1 MADEG
6 TNWNLFSVIR
16 DWPLSRKISLA
27 AVVLF
32 SLTLFAVLI
41 LQARQSNHQML
52 FANLSESDASAIVSW
67 LKDNNV
73 PYELR
78 GDGRSIYIPADMVHE
93 TRLQLTS
100 SGLPQG
106 GGVGFEIFDKQS
118 LGITDF
124 VQKVNYQR
132 ALQGEL
138 SRTVAS
144 LAPVEAARVHLALSE
159 KRLFKSQQQKST
171 ASIVVRMVPGRK
183 LKDDQVDGIVN
194 LVAGSVEGVDPEYV
208 SVVDTTGKELSKRPE
223 EGLDGPMTP
232 GMLEYQRAVE
242 RHLADRAQELLD
254 RALGPANSLVKV
266 TAQLDFAQKEKIEE
280 LYDPKATVPR
290 SEQLSEQKTENPGGV
305 GGVPGVEGNLGDAQV
320 AAVAGGGG
328 GSSSAETINYEISKV
343 INRLKSPV
351 GIVNSLSVSVLVG
364 EQLAN
369 ETSGENG
376 TDPGE
381 SATTVRTES
390 EIEEIRQMVQSAI
403 GIDPGRGD
411 KITVTSM
418 PLANQFYTSP
428 EIPAP
433 TWQDRI
439 AQFMP
444 ALQYM
449 AMGVGAVLLYLLLI
463 RPTLKT
469 LQSESTTQHM
479 KTVKELEAEMASGRS
494 NKTQLDPT
502 EQIRQDILKAE
513 NSPAQVIRSWISDNE

>member
-1 MADEG
+1 MADEAVKS
-6 TNWNLFSVIR
+6 NILNIFS

-27 AVVLF
+27 ALVLF

-41 LQARQSNHQML
+41 LQARQVNYQML
-52 FANLSESDASAIVSW
+52 FANLSESDASDIVTW
-67 LKDNNV
+67 LKENDIT
-73 PYELR
+73 YELR
-78 GDGRSIYIPADMVHE
+78 GDGSSIYIPAELVHE

-171 ASIVVRMVPGRK
+171 ASIVVRLVPGRS
-183 LKDDQVDGIVN
+183 LKDEQVEGIVN
-194 LVAGSVEGVDPEYV
+194 LVAGSVEGLDPAYV

-242 RHLADRAQELLD
+242 RHLERRAQEMLD

-280 LYDPKATVPR
+280 LYDPKSVVPR
-290 SEQLSEQKTENPGGV
+290 SEQISEQDSQNPGGV
-305 GGVPGVEGNLGDAQV
+305 GGVPGVEGNLGDAQI
-320 AAVAGGGG
+320 AAGTGGGG
-328 GSSSAETINYEISKV
+328 SSSSAETINYEISKV
-343 INRLKSPV
+343 INRMKSPV
-351 GIVNSLSVSVLVG
+351 GVINSLSVSVLVG
-364 EQLAN
+364 EQLAQG
-369 ETSGENG
+369 GEG
-376 TDPGE
+376 DAGAAE
-381 SATTVRTES
+381 GAATVRTEQ
-390 EIEEIRQMVQSAI
+390 EIEEIRRMVQSAI
-403 GIDPGRGD
+403 GIDPARGD
-411 KITVTSM
+411 EITVTSM

-428 EIPAP
+428 EIPEP

-439 AQFMP
+439 LSFMP
-444 ALQYM
+444 VMKYVG
-449 AMGVGAVLLYLLLI
+449 MGVGAILLYMLLI

-469 LQSESTTQHM
+469 LQAESTTQHM
-479 KTVKELEAEMASGRS
+479 KTVKELEAEMAAGRS

>member
-1 MADEG
+1 MADEEVR
-6 TNWNLFSVIR
+6 WNIYNVIR

-27 AVVLF
+27 SVVLF

-41 LQARQSNHQML
+41 LQARQVNNQML
-52 FANLSESDASAIVSW
+52 FANLSESDASAIVTW
-67 LKDNNV
+67 LKDSNI

-78 GDGRSIYIPADMVHE
+78 GDGRSIYIPAEMVHE
-93 TRLQLTS
+93 TRLQLAS

-171 ASIVVRMVPGRK
+171 ASIVVRMVPGRS
-183 LKDDQVDGIVN
+183 LRDHQVEGIVN
-194 LVAGSVEGVDPEYV
+194 LVAGSVEGLDPAYV

-242 RHLADRAQELLD
+242 RHLEKRAQELLD

-280 LYDPKATVPR
+280 LYDPKTVVPR
-290 SEQLSEQKTENPGGV
+290 SEQISEQKTENPGGV
-305 GGVPGVEGNLGDAQV
+305 GGVPGVEGNLGDAQI

-343 INRLKSPV
+343 INRMKSPV
-351 GIVNSLSVSVLVG
+351 GIISSLSVSVLVG
-364 EQLAN
+364 EQLAEPN
-369 ETSGENG
+369 AGANG
-376 TDPGE
+376 TDDVD
-381 SATTVRTES
+381 ATTTVRTEQ

-403 GIDPGRGD
+403 GIDPSRGD
-411 KITVTSM
+411 NITVTSM
-418 PLANQFYTSP
+418 PLANQFYSSP
-428 EIPAP
+428 EIPEP
-433 TWQDRI
+433 TWRDRI
-439 AQFMP
+439 AP
-444 ALQYM
+444 YLPVLQYV
-449 AMGVGAVLLYLLLI
+449 AMGIGAILLYLLLI

-469 LQSESTTQHM
+469 LQTESTTQHM
-479 KTVKELEAEMASGRS
+479 KTVKELEAEMAAGRS
-494 NKTQLDPT
+494 NKTQLDPA

>member
-1 MADEG
+1 MADEAVKS
-6 TNWNLFSVIR
+6 NILNVVR

-27 AVVLF
+27 ALVLF

-41 LQARQSNHQML
+41 LQARQVNHQML
-52 FANLSESDASAIVSW
+52 FANLSESDASDIVTW
-67 LKDNNV
+67 LKENDI

-78 GDGRSIYIPADMVHE
+78 GDGSSIYIPAELVHE

-100 SGLPQG
+100 SGLPRG

-171 ASIVVRMVPGRK
+171 ASIVVRMVPGRS
-183 LKDDQVDGIVN
+183 LKDEQVEGIVN
-194 LVAGSVEGVDPEYV
+194 LVAGSVEGLDPAYV

-242 RHLADRAQELLD
+242 RHLESRAQELLD

-280 LYDPKATVPR
+280 LYDPKSVVPR
-290 SEQLSEQKTENPGGV
+290 SEQISEQDARNPGGV
-305 GGVPGVEGNLGDAQV
+305 GGVPGVEGNLGDAQ
-320 AAVAGGGG
+320 AIANADGGGS
-328 GSSSAETINYEISKV
+328 SSSAETINYEISKV
-343 INRLKSPV
+343 VNRMKSPV
-351 GIVNSLSVSVLVG
+351 GIINSLSVSVLVG
-364 EQLAN
+364 EQLSKGAEGEDGGA
-369 ETSGENG
+369 ETGAE
-376 TDPGE
+376 
-381 SATTVRTES
+381 ARTEQ

-403 GIDPGRGD
+403 GIDPARGD

-418 PLANQFYTSP
+418 PLANQFYTGP
-428 EIPAP
+428 EIEDP

-439 AQFMP
+439 LPFMP
-444 ALQYM
+444 VLQYVG
-449 AMGVGAVLLYLLLI
+449 MGVGAILLYMLLI

-469 LQSESTTQHM
+469 LQAESTTQHM
-479 KTVKELEAEMASGRS
+479 KTVKELEAEMAAGRS

>member
-1 MADEG
+1 MEHVQCYQRLAPVAQDQPRG
-6 TNWNLFSVIR
+6 RGVVFS
-16 DWPLSRKISLA
+16 D
-27 AVVLF
+27 AVC
-32 SLTLFAVLI
+32 
-41 LQARQSNHQML
+41 H
-52 FANLSESDASAIVSW
+52 SDSSASAIVTW
-67 LKDNNV
+67 LRENNI

-78 GDGRSIYIPADMVHE
+78 GDGRSIYIPAEMVHE

-106 GGVGFEIFDKQS
+106 NGVGFEIFDKQS

-194 LVAGSVEGVDPEYV
+194 LVAGSVEGLDSAYV

-242 RHLADRAQELLD
+242 RHLENRAQEMLD

-280 LYDPKATVPR
+280 LYDPKSVVPR
-290 SEQLSEQKTENPGGV
+290 SEQISAQDAQNPGGV
-305 GGVPGVEGNLGDAQV
+305 GGVPGVEGNLGDPQI
-320 AAVAGGGG
+320 AANAGGGG
-328 GSSSAETINYEISKV
+328 SSSSAETINYEISKV
-343 INRLKSPV
+343 INRMKSPV
-351 GIVNSLSVSVLVG
+351 GIINSLSVSVLVG
-364 EQLAN
+364 EQLAGA
-369 ETSGENG
+369 GE
-376 TDPGE
+376 GE
-381 SATTVRTES
+381 DGAAAEGATTVRTEQ
-390 EIEEIRQMVQSAI
+390 EIAEIRQMVQSAI

-411 KITVTSM
+411 EITVTSM

-433 TWQDRI
+433 TWKDRI
-439 AQFMP
+439 APFVP
-444 ALQYM
+444 VLQYV
-449 AMGVGAVLLYLLLI
+449 AMGVGAILLYLLLI

-479 KTVKELEAEMASGRS
+479 KTVKELEAEMAAGRS

-513 NSPAQVIRSWISDNE
+513 NSPAQVIRSWISDND

>member
-1 MADEG
+1 MADEEVK
-6 TNWNLFSVIR
+6 WNMLNVIR

-32 SLTLFAVLI
+32 SLTLFAILI
-41 LQARQSNHQML
+41 LQARQVNHQML
-52 FANLSESDASAIVSW
+52 FANLSESDASAIASW
-67 LKDNNV
+67 LKENNI

-78 GDGRSIYIPADMVHE
+78 GDGRTIYIPAEMVHE

-106 GGVGFEIFDKQS
+106 GGIGFEIFDKQS

-194 LVAGSVEGVDPEYV
+194 LVAGSVEGLDPAYV

-242 RHLADRAQELLD
+242 RHLENRAQEMLD

-280 LYDPKATVPR
+280 LYDPKSVVPR
-290 SEQLSEQKTENPGGV
+290 SEQISEQEAQNAGGV
-305 GGVPGVEGNLGDAQV
+305 GGVPGVEGNLGDPQI
-320 AAVAGGGG
+320 AATPGGGG
-328 GSSSAETINYEISKV
+328 SSSSAETINYEISKIV
-343 INRLKSPV
+343 NRLKSPV
-351 GIVNSLSVSVLVG
+351 GVISSLSVSVLVG
-364 EQLAN
+364 EQLAGSTGEDGE
-369 ETSGENG
+369 ETEAG
-376 TDPGE
+376 
-381 SATTVRTES
+381 ATTVRTEQ

-403 GIDPGRGD
+403 GIDPTRGD
-411 KITVTSM
+411 NITVTSM

-439 AQFMP
+439 APLMP
-444 ALQYM
+444 ILQYV
-449 AMGVGAVLLYLLLI
+449 AMGVGAILLYLILI

-479 KTVKELEAEMASGRS
+479 KTVKELEAEMAAGRS
-494 NKTQLDPT
+494 NKTQLDPA

>member
-1 MADEG
+1 MAEEEVK
-6 TNWNLFSVIR
+6 WNLLSVIR

-32 SLTLFAVLI
+32 SLTLFAILI
-41 LQARQSNHQML
+41 LQARQVNHQML
-52 FANLSESDASAIVSW
+52 FANLSDSDASAIAIW
-67 LKDNNV
+67 LKENNI

-78 GDGRSIYIPADMVHE
+78 GDGRSIYIPAEKVHE

-138 SRTVAS
+138 SRTIAS

-159 KRLFKSQQQKST
+159 KRLFKSQQQRST
-171 ASIVVRMVPGRK
+171 ASIVVRLVPGRK
-183 LKDDQVDGIVN
+183 LKNDQVEGIVN
-194 LVAGSVEGVDPEYV
+194 LVAGSVEGLDSAYV

-242 RHLADRAQELLD
+242 RHLENRAQELLD

-280 LYDPKATVPR
+280 LYDPKAAVPR
-290 SEQLSEQKTENPGGV
+290 SEQMSEQKTENPGGV
-305 GGVPGVEGNLGDAQV
+305 GGVPGVEGNLGDPRI
-320 AAVAGGGG
+320 AAFGGGGG

-343 INRLKSPV
+343 VNRMKSPV
-351 GIVNSLSVSVLVG
+351 GIISSLSVSVLVG
-364 EQLAN
+364 EQLAVA
-369 ETSGENG
+369 EDG
-376 TDPGE
+376 T
-381 SATTVRTES
+381 ATEVGATQVRTEQ
-390 EIEEIRQMVQSAI
+390 EIEGIRQMVQSAI
-403 GIDPGRGD
+403 GIDPTRGD

-428 EIPAP
+428 EIPEL

-439 AQFMP
+439 VPFMP
-444 ALQYM
+444 VFQYL
-449 AMGVGAVLLYLLLI
+449 AMGAGAILLYLFLI

-479 KTVKELEAEMASGRS
+479 KTVKELEAEMAAGRS

-502 EQIRQDILKAE
+502 EQVRQDILKAE

>member
-1 MADEG
+1 MADEEVK
-6 TNWNLFSVIR
+6 WNMFSVIR

-32 SLTLFAVLI
+32 SLTLFAILI
-41 LQARQSNHQML
+41 LQARQVNHQML
-52 FANLSESDASAIVSW
+52 FANLSESDASAIVTW
-67 LKDNNV
+67 LRENNI

-78 GDGRSIYIPADMVHE
+78 GDGRSIYIPAEMVHE

-106 GGVGFEIFDKQS
+106 NGVGFEIFDKQS

-194 LVAGSVEGVDPEYV
+194 LVAGSVEGLDSAYV

-242 RHLADRAQELLD
+242 RHLENRAQEMLD

-280 LYDPKATVPR
+280 LYDPKSVVPR
-290 SEQLSEQKTENPGGV
+290 SEQISAQDAQNPRGV
-305 GGVPGVEGNLGDAQV
+305 GGVPGVEGNLGDPQI
-320 AAVAGGGG
+320 AANAGGGG
-328 GSSSAETINYEISKV
+328 SSSSAETINYEISKV
-343 INRLKSPV
+343 INRMKSPV
-351 GIVNSLSVSVLVG
+351 GIINSLSVSVLVG
-364 EQLAN
+364 EQLAGA
-369 ETSGENG
+369 GE
-376 TDPGE
+376 GE
-381 SATTVRTES
+381 DGAAAEGATTVRTEQ
-390 EIEEIRQMVQSAI
+390 EIAEIRQMVQSAI

-411 KITVTSM
+411 EITVTSM

-433 TWQDRI
+433 TWKDRI
-439 AQFMP
+439 APFVP
-444 ALQYM
+444 VLQYV
-449 AMGVGAVLLYLLLI
+449 AMGVGAILLYLLLI

-479 KTVKELEAEMASGRS
+479 KTVKELEAEMAAGRS

-513 NSPAQVIRSWISDNE
+513 NSPAQVIRSWISDND

>member
-1 MADEG
+1 MADEAVKS
-6 TNWNLFSVIR
+6 NILNIFS

-27 AVVLF
+27 ALVLF

-41 LQARQSNHQML
+41 LQARQVNYQML
-52 FANLSESDASAIVSW
+52 FANLSESDASDIVTW
-67 LKDNNV
+67 LKENDIT
-73 PYELR
+73 YELR
-78 GDGRSIYIPADMVHE
+78 GDGSSIYIPAELVHE

-100 SGLPQG
+100 SGLPRG

-171 ASIVVRMVPGRK
+171 ASIVVRLVPGRS
-183 LKDDQVDGIVN
+183 LKDEQVEGIVN
-194 LVAGSVEGVDPEYV
+194 LVAGSVEGLDPAYV

-242 RHLADRAQELLD
+242 RHLESRAQEMLD

-266 TAQLDFAQKEKIEE
+266 TAQLYFAQKEKIEE
-280 LYDPKATVPR
+280 LYDPKSVVPR
-290 SEQLSEQKTENPGGV
+290 SEQISEQDSQNPGGV
-305 GGVPGVEGNLGDAQV
+305 GGVPGVEGNLGDAQI
-320 AAVAGGGG
+320 AAGTGGGG
-328 GSSSAETINYEISKV
+328 SSSSAETINYEISKV
-343 INRLKSPV
+343 VNRMKSPV
-351 GIVNSLSVSVLVG
+351 GIISSLSVSVLVG
-364 EQLAN
+364 EHISEATEG
-369 ETSGENG
+369 ETGDE
-376 TDPGE
+376 
-381 SATTVRTES
+381 ATTTAVRTEQ

-403 GIDPGRGD
+403 GIDPARGD

-428 EIPAP
+428 EIPEP

-439 AQFMP
+439 LSFMP
-444 ALQYM
+444 VMKYVG
-449 AMGVGAVLLYLLLI
+449 MGVGAILLYMLLI

-469 LQSESTTQHM
+469 LQAESTTQHM
-479 KTVKELEAEMASGRS
+479 KTVKELEAEMAAGRS